1 MAQLHVLKA
10 KAYVRSGDAL
20 AGYRALT
27 NFTLTTLEHWTVLQ
41 QICSQLSL
49 PQCRA
54 NSLIAI
60 QTFAGQS
67 APLQQDEILHALL
80 EARRTPTM
88 SICSWRPPRSHQS
101 LSQIH
106 KPTAAGMHWLTH

>member
-20 AGYRALT
+20 TGYRALT

-54 NSLIAI
+54 NGNCHSDVCWPICAI
-60 QTFAGQS
+60 QRAKCM
-67 APLQQDEILHALL
+67 HCW
-80 EARRTPTM
+80 ARRTPDYEHLQLATADHA
-88 SICSWRPPRSHQS
+88 IRARYTNPPR
-101 LSQIH
+101 L
-106 KPTAAGMHWLTH
+106 ACWLTH